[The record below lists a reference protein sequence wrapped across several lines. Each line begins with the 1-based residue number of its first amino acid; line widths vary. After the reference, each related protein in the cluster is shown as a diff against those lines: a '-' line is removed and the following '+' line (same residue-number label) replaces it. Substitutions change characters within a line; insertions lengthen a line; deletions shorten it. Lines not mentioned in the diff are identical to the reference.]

1 MTRAPGAGWNQT
13 EAGLGDHV
21 LRGVGYLIGYPTKPG
36 YRSWPKGLDKENS
49 KHTHSIP
56 TWLLPA
62 LIEGRRGRRELSC
75 CSGRG

>member
-36 YRSWPKGLDKENS
+36 YRSRPKGSDKETRS
-49 KHTHSIP
+49 TRIAF
-56 TWLLPA
+56 L
-62 LIEGRRGRRELSC
+62 RGCYSC
-75 CSGRG
+75 